1 MFSRISTFA
10 VCKGRAN
17 NDANNKM
24 REKILTELSGLSYT
38 SSECMDPEYGSF
50 WTNIKTGFETV
61 IKGLCP
67 CDYSG
72 YKMVPKAGRNY
83 NYDFDLE
90 FFDERD
96 VRVHSVKLEF
106 KFGSKSIKRIPQ
118 IYQKNTNWQI
128 MPVLYHEFF
137 YDGPY
142 IDEMIGSN
150 HTKVERDVYMK
161 HIMGTKYDCHP
172 FFKNLY
178 DTESEDK
185 LKRIA
190 VVKRSIRDYLEKYGK
205 DIDISACL
213 QTLQQTQ
220 RGKQYILYD
229 PREKR
234 FYCETF
240 DFTPFRIENAQSA
253 TPSSLKAG
261 VLNEKMCNSTA
272 VDSVV
277 FGGIKKNNTIILH
290 SKQYDICLLL
300 RWKNHQGILHPAWQ
314 VNIKKMDFANLS

>member
-24 REKILTELSGLSYT
+24 REKILTELAAISYT
-38 SSECMDPEYGSF
+38 SGECMDPEYGPF
-50 WTNIKTGFETV
+50 WTKIKTGFESV

-67 CDYSG
+67 CDFTG

-83 NYDFDLE
+83 HYDFDLE

-106 KFGSKSIKRIPQ
+106 KFGAKTIKRIPQ
-118 IYQKNTNWQI
+118 IYQKNTNWKI
-128 MPVLYHEFF
+128 MPVLYHDFF
-137 YDGPY
+137 YNGSY

-150 HTKVERDVYMK
+150 HTKVDRDVYMK
-161 HIMGTKYDCHP
+161 YIMGTKYDCHP

-178 DTESEDK
+178 DTENENK
-185 LKRIA
+185 LKRHTI
-190 VVKRSIRDYLEKYGK
+190 VKRSICEYLEKYGK
-205 DIDISACL
+205 DIDIAACVE
-213 QTLQQTQ
+213 TLQQTQ
-220 RGKQYILYD
+220 QDKQYLLYD

-234 FYCETF
+234 FYCDTF
-240 DFTPFRIENAQSA
+240 DFV
-253 TPSSLKAG
+253 SLD
-261 VLNEKMCNSTA
+261 TF
-272 VDSVV
+272 V
-277 FGGIKKNNTIILH
+277 FGGIKKNNTVILH
-290 SKQYDICLLL
+290 STQYDICLLL

-314 VNIKKMDFANLS
+314 VSIKKNGGSNVKRCKGILQINRENR

>member
-38 SSECMDPEYGSF
+38 SDECMDPEYGTF

-150 HTKVERDVYMK
+150 HTRIERDVYMK

-178 DTESEDK
+178 DTENEDK

-190 VVKRSIRDYLEKYGK
+190 VVKRSIREYLEKYGK
-205 DIDISACL
+205 DIDISGCV

-234 FYCETF
+234 FYCDTCDF
-240 DFTPFRIENAQSA
+240 DSC
-253 TPSSLKAG
+253 S
-261 VLNEKMCNSTA
+261 
-272 VDSVV
+272 VDSTSVDSTSVDSTSVDSFV
-277 FGGIKKNNTIILH
+277 FGGIKKNNTVILK
-290 SKQYDICLLL
+290 SSRYEIGLLL

-314 VNIKKMDFANLS
+314 VRIKKMDFANLS